1 MKTTERE
8 EYGLRQWIEDGI
20 ASGYIFLQVQW
31 KALAYGGGLAPVT
44 IPAKFKVRVIYRV
57 YPNQAAVERMK
68 FENVLREDLHAARMR
83 IVEADR
89 QWKEHNAR
97 IAEILAKTLGGV

>member
-1 MKTTERE
+1 
-8 EYGLRQWIEDGI
+8 
-20 ASGYIFLQVQW
+20 
-31 KALAYGGGLAPVT
+31 
-44 IPAKFKVRVIYRV
+44 
-57 YPNQAAVERMK
+57 MK

>member
-1 MKTTERE
+1 VKTTERE

-20 ASGYIFLQVQW
+20 ASGYVFLQVQW
-31 KALAYGGGLAPVT
+31 KALVYGGALAPVT
-44 IPAKFKVRVIYRV
+44 IPEKFKVRVIYRV

-68 FENVLREDLHAARMR
+68 FENVSREDLHAARMR